1 MKTSHKLVLALFAA
15 MLGLFLA
22 NRLYEPDTRSDAENA
37 QPLLEN
43 LASRAEH
50 LDAVHIRQHNSQ
62 THLEKGERGWTVVE
76 KSHYPADSDKLRQLL
91 QQLAE
96 ARKVEK
102 KTARAEWLPRLN
114 LAEPGADQGA
124 GTLLALRFGDETI
137 QWIVGKQ
144 AKGGGRMMR
153 LAGENQAWRVKPAIR
168 PMADPMQWVDS
179 TVVNLKPEL
188 WQSIRVEPAEGL
200 GWTLARAKPDD
211 HNFTLDPMPAG
222 KTFKGENISRTL
234 ATALQMLHF
243 TDVRK
248 AKKDADASNSLY
260 YHGWFGD
267 RLKVD
272 IFDAED
278 GAWFAFHF
286 EAGPE
291 PDGNTPAEE
300 QGAGKDT
307 DQPTPKNHDLKT
319 LDIQAMNERLAGW
332 WYKLPDYKASQLNR
346 KKDDLLKNK
355 DEESKEKSKEDG

>member
-1 MKTSHKLVLALFAA
+1 MKTSHKLVLALAVA
-15 MLGLFLA
+15 VLGLFLA
-22 NRLYEPDTRSDAENA
+22 NRLYQPDTQPSAEA
-37 QPLLEN
+37 APSLLEN
-43 LASRAEH
+43 LTSRAEQ
-50 LDAVHIRQHNSQ
+50 LDGIHIRQHNSQ
-62 THLEKGERGWTVVE
+62 THLEKGEHGWTVVE
-76 KSHYPADSDKLRQLL
+76 KNHYPADSDKLRQLL
-91 QQLAE
+91 QQLAD

-114 LAEPGADQGA
+114 LAEPGADEGA
-124 GTLLALRFGDETI
+124 GTLLALRFGEETI

-153 LAGENQAWRVKPAIR
+153 LADENQAWRVKPTIR
-168 PMADPMQWVDS
+168 PIADPMQWVDA
-179 TVVNLKPEL
+179 TVVDLKPEL

-200 GWTLARAKPDD
+200 GWTLARAKPGDQT
-211 HNFTLDPMPAG
+211 FTLEPMPAG
-222 KTFKGENISRTL
+222 KTFKDENISRTL
-234 ATALQMLHF
+234 ATALQVLHF

-272 IFDAED
+272 IYDEE
-278 GAWFAFHF
+278 GGPWFAFHL

-291 PDGNTPAEE
+291 PAKDDSQPADKEDGKPDPAL
-300 QGAGKDT
+300 
-307 DQPTPKNHDLKT
+307 HDLKT

-346 KKDDLLKNK
+346 KKDDLLKDKAPAKKQEK
-355 DEESKEKSKEDG
+355 DSSQTS